1 MARTGLT
8 AMCREVLHHRI
19 VIAIGSWLALVSAA
33 GAGTLTYGVD
43 AGVAETDNVTLAPS
57 DKVSQTIAVA
67 DLDFDFKQQSAR
79 LDADAKGNFS
89 YLDYLQGAYHNQ
101 LLGRFDGDARVALIQ
116 DLLTWTLQDDYGQ
129 AALDPFTPVTP
140 TNIETINYLATGPDL
155 NLRLGA
161 LSFIDL
167 GARVARA
174 EYETSPYTNN
184 RISGSVAW
192 GLQLSGRS
200 SVSLNLDSQRVLFE
214 NTLLNTDFDRTNVFA
229 NYEIEG
235 ARTTLS
241 ADLGVTKVTES
252 GTANNGG
259 LAKLMLTRR
268 VSRAANLSLTVGH
281 LLTDATTGFSG
292 LQGGAIGVIA
302 SAPAA
307 TTTQNYTSNYASVGW
322 EYQRGRTTLALSAR
336 YEKDTYAGEASLDHV
351 LKTGEFRVQRQVT
364 RAFAAQVSG
373 RVYQT
378 DYGRAMVAP
387 TDGSPNTTTVTVSG
401 GITWRHGRGLEVK
414 FQAEHTIYSVSSGD
428 LGYRENRV
436 FLTVGYRPFRAQPT
450 FDENPSDI
458 SSPGSSATRRPIPQ
472 SP

>member
-1 MARTGLT
+1 MVRTGLA
-8 AMCREVLHHRI
+8 AMCREVPRQSI
-19 VIAIGSWLALVSAA
+19 VFAIASLLVLTSSEAS
-33 GAGTLTYGVD
+33 TLTYGVD

-101 LLGRFDGDARVALIQ
+101 LLGRFDGNATLSLIQ
-116 DLLTWTLQDDYGQ
+116 DLLTWTVQDDYGQ
-129 AALDPFTPVTP
+129 QALDPFTPITP
-140 TNIETINYLATGPDL
+140 TNIETINYLATGPNL

-161 LSFIDL
+161 LSFLDL

-174 EYETSPYTNN
+174 EYETSPFTNN
-184 RISGSVAW
+184 RISGNVAW

-214 NTLLNTDFDRTNVFA
+214 NTLLNTDFDRTNAYA

-241 ADLGVTKVTES
+241 ADLGVTRVTETGS
-252 GTANNGG
+252 KSNGG
-259 LAKLMLTRR
+259 LAKLTLTRR
-268 VSRAANLSLTVGH
+268 VSRAANLSLTMGH
-281 LLTDATTGFSG
+281 LLTDGTTGFSG
-292 LQGGAIGVIA
+292 LQGGAIGVIGT
-302 SAPAA
+302 APAA
-307 TTTQNYTSNYASVGW
+307 STTQSYTSNYASVSSQY
-322 EYQRGRTTLALSAR
+322 ERGRTTLALSAR
-336 YEKDTYAGEASLDHV
+336 YEKDTYPGDASLDHA
-351 LKTGEFRVQRQVT
+351 LKTGELRAQRQLT
-364 RAFAAQVSG
+364 RAFSAQVSG

-378 DYGRAMVAP
+378 DYNGAAITP
-387 TDGSPNTTTVTVSG
+387 GDGSSNTTTVTVSG

-428 LGYRENRV
+428 LGYRENRLL
-436 FLTVGYRPFRAQPT
+436 LTVGYRPFRVQPT
-450 FDENPSDI
+450 LDDNPGTSVARD
-458 SSPGSSATRRPIPQ
+458 RH
-472 SP
+472 